1 MPDKAE
7 PLHQAFNFQYP
18 SYQDS
23 ITTPCTVINSYD
35 LKLSYEA
42 RALWDTGATHSVI
55 HPRIAHRLNLRP
67 VDKTMVQGV
76 HGSEEVN
83 VYIVNIEL
91 PDGITALNVVSTGA
105 NIGDEIDVLIGM
117 DIIGA
122 GDFAICGSTFF
133 SFVTPT
139 FDNPVNFVD
148 KANRANEQIG
158 RKK

>member
-1 MPDKAE
+1 MSDKTE
-7 PLHQAFNFQYP
+7 PIHQAFNVQYP

-23 ITTPCTVINSYD
+23 ITTPCTVINSFD

-55 HPRIAHRLNLRP
+55 HPRIAHKLNLRA

-91 PDGITALNVVSTGA
+91 PNKITAFNVVSTGA

-122 GDFAICGSTFF
+122 GDFAICDSSFF
-133 SFVTPT
+133 SFATPT
-139 FDNPVNFVD
+139 FKNPVDFVE
-148 KANRANEQIG
+148 KANEVNS
-158 RKK
+158 RKKRNK